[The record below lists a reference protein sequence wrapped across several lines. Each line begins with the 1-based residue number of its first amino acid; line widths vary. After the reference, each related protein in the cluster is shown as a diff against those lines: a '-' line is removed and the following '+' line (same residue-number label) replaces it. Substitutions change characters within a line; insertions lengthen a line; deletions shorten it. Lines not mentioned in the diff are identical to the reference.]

1 MKVAFRADASLQMGS
16 GHLMRCVTLADAL
29 KQKGAQC
36 HFFCREHPGHLIEL
50 VRGNGHAVHV
60 LSYEPESLINRDGPA
75 HAAWLGAT
83 QEQDVQACLPT
94 MQALQPD
101 WLIVDH
107 YALDIRW
114 EERLRPLCRRLMV
127 IDDLADRS
135 HQCDL
140 LLDQNLGRKH
150 EDYAVLVPNDC
161 VVLTGPQY
169 ALLRPEFAALREIS
183 LKRRDEPHLRNILIS
198 MGGVDG
204 PNATSRVLEALRE
217 CVLPGDCQLKVVM
230 GPKAPWLQQVR
241 DAASMM
247 PCPTEVFV
255 DVTDMGTLM
264 MSSDLSI
271 GAAGSTSWERCCLGL
286 PSIILI
292 LAENQRLISFELDKT
307 GAAAAISLDE
317 SDLDAQLKKLIDRYQ
332 ISAHLKETSK
342 RAASVCDG
350 LGAERVGRVLLGK

>member
-16 GHLMRCVTLADAL
+16 GHIMRCVTLADAL

-50 VRGNGHAVHV
+50 IRGKGHAVHV
-60 LSYEPESLINRDGPA
+60 LSYEPESLIDRGGPA

-83 QEQDVQACLPT
+83 QQQDVQACLPA

-135 HQCDL
+135 HQCDV

-169 ALLRPEFAALREIS
+169 ALLRPEFAALREVS
-183 LKRRDEPHLRNILIS
+183 LKRRDEPRLRNILIS
-198 MGGVDG
+198 MGGVDPDNVTG
-204 PNATSRVLEALRE
+204 RILASLRE
-217 CVLPGDCQLKVVM
+217 CPLNEECRILVVM
-230 GPKAPWLQQVR
+230 GKNAPWLQHIKQQ
-241 DAASMM
+241 ASGM
-247 PCPTEVFV
+247 PWQTEVFV
-255 DVTDMGTLM
+255 DIHDMAKKM
-264 MSSDLSI
+264 VESDLSI

-286 PSIILI
+286 PSIVVV
-292 LAENQRLISFELDKT
+292 LAENQKNVAMFLAREKLALVIDLDSIECELPECL
-307 GAAAAISLDE
+307 GAASPSVLNSL
-317 SDLDAQLKKLIDRYQ
+317 SVRSSQV
-332 ISAHLKETSK
+332 TS
-342 RAASVCDG
+342 G
-350 LGAERVGRVLLGK
+350 NGAENIVLQIMSQ

>member
-16 GHLMRCVTLADAL
+16 GHIMRCVTLADAL

-50 VRGNGHAVHV
+50 VRGKGHAVHV
-60 LSYEPESLINRDGPA
+60 LSYEPESLVDRDGPA

-114 EERLRPLCRRLMV
+114 EDGLRPLCRRLMV

-140 LLDQNLGRKH
+140 LLDQNLGRKPA
-150 EDYAVLVPNDC
+150 DYGGLVPEEC
-161 VVLTGPQY
+161 TVLAGPQY

-183 LKRRDEPHLRNILIS
+183 LKRRDEPRLRSILIS

-204 PNATSRVLEALRE
+204 PNATSRVLGALRK
-217 CVLPGDCQLKVVM
+217 CVLPDDCQLNVVM

-241 DAASMM
+241 DIAGEM
-247 PCPTEVFV
+247 PWPTEVLV
-255 DVTDMGTLM
+255 NATDMGALM
-264 MSSDLSI
+264 TRSDFSI
-271 GAAGSTSWERCCLGL
+271 GAAGSTSWERCCLGV
-286 PSIILI
+286 PSIILV
-292 LAENQRLISFELDKT
+292 LAENQRFISFELDKA
-307 GAAAAISLDE
+307 GAAKAISLDKG
-317 SDLDAQLKKLIDRYQ
+317 DLEVQLGEVIDSYQ
-332 ISAHLKETSK
+332 MPILLKETSQ

-350 LGAERVGRVLLGK
+350 AGVERVGRILLGK